1 MGDLVVIESVFCS
14 YDVSVVFI
22 ILKNILYGKCG
33 VLKFIFENF
42 IFRYYCSLEF
52 DIEKIWI

>member
-1 MGDLVVIESVFCS
+1 MILSYKF

-22 ILKNILYGKCG
+22 ILKNIIYGKCG
-33 VLKFIFENF
+33 VLKFIFGNF
-42 IFRYYCSLEF
+42 IFRYYCSLEL